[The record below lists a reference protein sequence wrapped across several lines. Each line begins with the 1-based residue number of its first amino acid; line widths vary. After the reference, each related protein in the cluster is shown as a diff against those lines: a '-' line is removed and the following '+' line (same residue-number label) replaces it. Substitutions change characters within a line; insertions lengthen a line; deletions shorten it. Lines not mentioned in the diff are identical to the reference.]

1 MPNANGGQMQAPA
14 PAPQPTHMNTGRM
27 WFVVIAVIVIAIA
40 LVSGIELARSNS
52 DIICTR
58 SFQDSGSCTNGSW
71 GPWSVTSQ
79 SIDQIACRV
88 SYNEARTYTG
98 LRNTILSTISV
109 SANAHTYCNLS
120 DDAFRRG
127 SGTITSQFS
136 ACQIRESRTRVLSG
150 AGSGM
155 SCVVPTSTSTAQG
168 TITSDTNTETTGE
181 IDESKTVTVTGD
193 YQLYL
198 DMIDARFATST
209 LHVTPNLLRS
219 GDTTH
224 VIWTSDHVKSCTVVG
239 ENGDS
244 WPKPVTV
251 TKPVTNNNN
260 EGDRTAAGAQDNRT
274 NQATETATETVTEM
288 PAGKTGDEVS
298 SPIVQRTTYTLT
310 CTTAIGTKLVSHA
323 TVNIIPRFQEI

>member
-1 MPNANGGQMQAPA
+1 MQAPV
-14 PAPQPTHMNTGRM
+14 PAPQPATTNRM
-27 WFVVIAVIVIAIA
+27 WFVVIAVVVIAIA

-58 SFQDSGSCTNGSW
+58 DFQDSGSCTNGSW
-71 GPWSVTSQ
+71 GPWSVSSQ
-79 SIDQIACRV
+79 SIDQNACNV
-88 SYNEARTYTG
+88 TYNEARTYTG

-109 SANAHTYCNLS
+109 RANAHSHCNLS
-120 DDAFRRG
+120 DDAFRNG

-155 SCVVPTSTSTAQG
+155 SCVVPTSTSTVQG
-168 TITSDTNTETTGE
+168 TIISDTNTETTGE
-181 IDESKTVTVTGD
+181 VDESKTLTVEGS

-198 DMIDARFATST
+198 DMVDARFATST
-209 LHVTPNLLRS
+209 LRVTPNLLRS

-251 TKPVTNNNN
+251 TKTVTNANA
-260 EGDRTAAGAQDNRT
+260 EGDRASLGAQNGEG
-274 NQATETATETVTEM
+274 NQTTETTTEM
-288 PAGKTGDEVS
+288 PAAKTGDEVS

-310 CTTAIGTKLVSHA
+310 CTTAIGTKLISQA
-323 TVNIIPRFQEI
+323 TVNIIPKFQEI